1 MKRIYVA
8 GPYSSNTALGI
19 LANVGAG
26 LRASL
31 AVWKAGYAPY
41 VPWLDILIHIMNP
54 TVAQTT
60 VQECYDWSM
69 AWLEVSDA
77 VLVLPGWK
85 KSKGTLAEIA
95 RAKELEIPT
104 FYSLATLNRHFA
116 ITK

>member
-41 VPWLDILIHIMNP
+41 VPWLDTLIHIMNP